1 MRGRRDAPDR
11 QTERFSSPVKKV
23 GTSQERPLSGQKS
36 LVSQLRS
43 TAVVFVS
50 RDEGVESE
58 EVKRW
63 LFVFEL
69 LVLLL
74 YMVTTVSNEVF
85 VVHIPSLP
93 CFSSP

>member
-50 RDEGVESE
+50 RD
-58 EVKRW
+58 
-63 LFVFEL
+63 
-69 LVLLL
+69 
-74 YMVTTVSNEVF
+74 
-85 VVHIPSLP
+85 
-93 CFSSP
+93 